1 MLSLGAVTTRRT
13 DGGVGMSDARAGE
26 DTHVQPLFAHSANH
40 DGERQLLV
48 DHLRNVA
55 ALARGRAQPF
65 GGGDLA
71 FLAGLWHDAGKA
83 DPEWQRYL
91 LESEAGTR
99 TRGSGPD
106 HKSAGALLAEDEQ
119 QALVGLLIQAHHG
132 GLPDP
137 RRDHGPWL
145 NEHRARRG
153 PVQALEALRAAM
165 PDLTGGASVGLP
177 AHVEHNQLAAEL
189 FLRLTYSALVDADS
203 LDTEAHVLGGAP
215 RERGESATLDELWA
229 RYEAFLDRQR
239 SVPDTT
245 VNRVR
250 REVHEACMTAAI
262 EPPGLFRLTVPTGG
276 GKTRS
281 AMAFALRHSIEH
293 RMRRVVVAVPFTTIT
308 QQTAE
313 VYRQIFEDGY
323 PDGGRV
329 VLEHHSAAVEG
340 DPAEDDEGPTAAAVW
355 QRLAAENWDAPV
367 IVTTTVQLFESLFS
381 NRRGKTRKL
390 HNLAGSVIIL
400 DEAQALPYDL
410 LAPIVDGLRELTE
423 HYGASVVLSTATQPA
438 FDEIDEFKDVRAREI
453 IPGHARHFEVL
464 QRVEYDF
471 SKTVE
476 PNAWPDVASWI
487 RAERSVLTIVNTKRH
502 ATELLEALDDPGALH
517 LSTLLCR
524 AHRDEVLAEVR
535 RRLAAGEP
543 CRVVS
548 TQVVEAGVDL
558 DFSTVLRAEAP
569 LDAIIQAGGR
579 CNREGRLDGPGRVV
593 VFTPPD
599 PASPLGVYR
608 SGRDIARVVRELPGF
623 DLNDPATVQRYFKLL
638 FGTAVDTDRYRIQRL
653 RKSLDFPEVARRF
666 RMIED
671 DTYDVIVGYPEGEV
685 PHIELLLDQLRTRER
700 SPRAVLRELQPHIV
714 SVYRREADRLIRERW
729 IQEVMPGIGR
739 WLGTY
744 DAVRGIV
751 EANPE
756 LIF

>member
-1 MLSLGAVTTRRT
+1 
-13 DGGVGMSDARAGE
+13 MSDARAAQG
-26 DTHVQPLFAHSANH
+26 TQVQSLFAHSANH
-40 DGERQLLV
+40 DGERQFLV
-48 DHLRNVA
+48 HHLRNVA
-55 ALARGRAQPF
+55 ALARRRAQPF

-106 HKSAGALLAEDEQ
+106 HKSAGALLAEEEHQ
-119 QALVGLLIQAHHG
+119 PLVGLLIQAHHG

-153 PVQALEALRAAM
+153 PRVALETLRAEM
-165 PDLTGGASVGLP
+165 PDLTDDPSAGLP
-177 AHVEHNQLAAEL
+177 PHAAHDRLAAEM
-189 FLRLTYSALVDADS
+189 FLRFTYSALVDADS
-203 LDTEAHVLGGAP
+203 LDTESHALGGTAS
-215 RERGESATLDELWA
+215 ERGGSATLEDLWS
-229 RYEAFLDRQR
+229 RYEAFLERQEG
-239 SVPDTT
+239 VPDTT

-250 REVHEACMTAAI
+250 REVHEACLDAAI
-262 EPPGLFRLTVPTGG
+262 EPAGLFRLTVPTGG

-281 AMAFALRHSIEH
+281 AMAFALCHGIEH
-293 RMRRVVVAVPFTTIT
+293 GMRRVVVAVPFTTIT
-308 QQTAE
+308 QQTAA

-323 PDGGRV
+323 PDTGRI

-340 DPAEDDEGPTAAAVW
+340 DPAEEEEGPTAAAVW

-367 IVTTTVQLFESLFS
+367 VVTTTVQLFESLFS

-390 HNLAGSVIIL
+390 HNLAGSVIVL
-400 DEAQALPYDL
+400 DEAQALPSGL
-410 LAPIVDGLRELTE
+410 LAPILDGLRELTE
-423 HYGASVVLSTATQPA
+423 YYGASVVLSTATQPA
-438 FDEIDEFKDVRAREI
+438 FDEIDEFKDVQAREI
-453 IPGHARHFEVL
+453 VPSHAQHFEAL
-464 QRVEYDF
+464 RRVHYDF
-471 SKTVE
+471 SRTGE
-476 PNAWPDVASWI
+476 PNAWSDVALWM
-487 RAERSVLTIVNTKRH
+487 RAERSVLAIVNTKRH
-502 ATELLEALDDPGALH
+502 ATELLDALDDPGALH

-524 AHRDEVLAEVR
+524 AHRDEVLKEIR
-535 RRLAAGEP
+535 RRLDAGEP

-548 TQVVEAGVDL
+548 TQIVEAGVDL
-558 DFSTVLRAEAP
+558 DFSTVLRADAP
-569 LDAIIQAGGR
+569 LDAIIQAAGR

-638 FGTAVDTDRYRIQRL
+638 FDTAVDTDRHGIQQL
-653 RKSLDFPEVARRF
+653 RKSLDFPEVSRRF

-671 DTYDVIVGYPEGEV
+671 ATYDVIVGYPEGEV
-685 PHIELLLDQLRTRER
+685 PHIEFLLDQLRTREQ

-714 SVYRREADRLIRERW
+714 SAYRSEASRLIRERW
-729 IQEVMPGIGR
+729 IQEVMPGVGR